1 MTNIKYN
8 PQTLKYEV
16 CAGDLIPELKV
27 YRNLLIEDINNI
39 QLKIAGEPISE
50 KQFEYYQRSTTAH
63 LESIVLDQ
71 SAVLNRKNYDQNNDH
86 N

>member
-8 PQTLKYEV
+8 PQTLRYEI
-16 CAGDLIPELKV
+16 CAGEMIPELKV

-50 KQFEYYQRSTTAH
+50 KQFDYFQRATTAH

-71 SAVLNRKNYDQNNDH
+71 SSVLNRKNYDDDH